1 MKEYVIRWQQLDE
14 DGKYNWRY
22 LEAIAFI
29 MDETS
34 YVGTVSPKLAIRLD
48 ETGAEWI
55 CWKLNKKDDLNPEMI
70 RI

>member
-1 MKEYVIRWQQLDE
+1 MKEYVIRWQELDE

-29 MDETS
+29 KDVTS

-48 ETGAEWI
+48 KAGAEWV
-55 CWKLNKKDDLNPEMI
+55 CWKLNKQDDLNPEMI